1 MLLLYPG
8 ELYRLLGASSCLKIS
23 AAVAPFVV
31 HTSRKLLVTLF
42 KEMSNVFTTKG
53 FSLVKSESLPPSVD
67 KVWVDFHFRYY
78 RSTWK
83 LGAIMLCLIYKKF

>member
-31 HTSRKLLVTLF
+31 QSRKLLVTLF
-42 KEMSNVFTTKG
+42 KEIFTTKG
-53 FSLVKSESLPPSVD
+53 FILVKSESLPPSVD

-83 LGAIMLCLIYKKF
+83 LDAIMLCLIYKKF